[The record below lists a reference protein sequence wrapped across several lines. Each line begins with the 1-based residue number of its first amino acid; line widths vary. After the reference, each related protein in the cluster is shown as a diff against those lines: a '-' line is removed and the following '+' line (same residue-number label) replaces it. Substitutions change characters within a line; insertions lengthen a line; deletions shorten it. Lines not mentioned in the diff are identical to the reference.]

1 MTIMA
6 KGMASRKLLG
16 MDIHDLRGWAEFID
30 KAVIASLVVAAIA
43 GLALG
48 VTTWLSIRFNGALR
62 TQQDAAVDRYKVEAD
77 RHAAGL
83 EKEAALARDRSAQ
96 LEKAV
101 ADANQRAATS
111 ENDAA
116 QARKRAVELEKT
128 VEDANTRTAETRL
141 ALESSKAPRANPR
154 ADPEGQKSQ
163 MVASLA
169 KFAGAKAAV
178 YVVDE
183 APDAEAVGS
192 SINAI
197 LTDAG
202 WTSLVWKWTG
212 VGGIVGVV
220 VLTKEGIDPAT
231 DEAAAGLV
239 GALGSAGFNAAKA
252 DWPADWRR
260 YRGTLNGPQAPGP
273 TEAPIRVV
281 IGAKAR

>member
-16 MDIHDLRGWAEFID
+16 MDIHDLRGWAEFMD

-62 TQQDAAVDRYKVEAD
+62 TQQNAAVDRYKVDAD
-77 RHAAGL
+77 RHAADL
-83 EKEAALARDRSAQ
+83 EKQAALARDRSAQ
-96 LEKAV
+96 LEKTV
-101 ADANQRAATS
+101 ADANERAATL

-116 QARKRAVELEKT
+116 QARKRAAELEKT
-128 VEDANTRTAETRL
+128 VEDANMRAAEARL
-141 ALESSKAPRANPR
+141 APEGSKGPPANPDGR
-154 ADPEGQKSQ
+154 KSQ
-163 MVASLA
+163 MIASLA
-169 KFAGAKAAV
+169 KFAGAKSAV

-260 YRGTLNGPQAPGP
+260 YRGTLSGPQTPGP

>member
-16 MDIHDLRGWAEFID
+16 MDIHDLRGWAEFMD

-62 TQQDAAVDRYKVEAD
+62 TQQNAVVDRYKVDAD
-77 RHAAGL
+77 RHAADL
-83 EKEAALARDRSAQ
+83 EKEAALARDRSAR
-96 LEKAV
+96 LEKTV
-101 ADANQRAATS
+101 ADANERAATL

-116 QARKRAVELEKT
+116 QARKRAAELEKT
-128 VEDANTRTAETRL
+128 VEDANTRAAEARL
-141 ALESSKAPRANPR
+141 APEGSKGPPANPDGR
-154 ADPEGQKSQ
+154 TSQ
-163 MVASLA
+163 MIASLA
-169 KFAGAKAAV
+169 KFAGAKSAV

-260 YRGTLNGPQAPGP
+260 YRGTLSGPQIPGP